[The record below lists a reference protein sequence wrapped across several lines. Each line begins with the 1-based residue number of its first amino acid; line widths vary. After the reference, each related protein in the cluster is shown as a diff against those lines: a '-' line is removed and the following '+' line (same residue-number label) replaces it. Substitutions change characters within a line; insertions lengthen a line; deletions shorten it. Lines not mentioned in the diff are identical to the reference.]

1 MHDPSLSPLPFPTN
15 SISTRPNFTSRE
27 RPRTV
32 FSRLFVQFRS
42 VPARSICVG
51 LRRREREKKG
61 KNRATYCAVGKGKKR
76 KKEGKKCNRFAI
88 RKAYANTTRRAE
100 SFVALNCTRTA
111 FVAVSSTFR
120 PNSRPK
126 FVPQRHN
133 SGALRRRKVARDARL
148 VTCLSSS
155 SSLSH
160 LRSRALRTPC
170 RLIRP
175 SARKYIS
182 DVRVYS
188 SVARAFYTGRFF
200 SSSVPLRDAAP
211 GAIIGARFRFTLY
224 IYIYFVCTCT
234 YIYINGW
241 RREEAHGRLKGQRRP
256 RGAEDRAQIFDKSSW
271 RRVANNIP
279 PLLLFLHRRKLKA
292 KRISIRLSRIARR
305 RPPRAGSN
313 QGQRDRL
320 SCEIYCRR

>member
-1 MHDPSLSPLPFPTN
+1 M
-15 SISTRPNFTSRE
+15 
-27 RPRTV
+27 
-32 FSRLFVQFRS
+32 
-42 VPARSICVG
+42 
-51 LRRREREKKG
+51 RRWKR
-61 KNRATYCAVGKGKKR
+61 KKR

-224 IYIYFVCTCT
+224 IYTLYVRVH
-234 YIYINGW
+234 IYI
-241 RREEAHGRLKGQRRP
+241 
-256 RGAEDRAQIFDKSSW
+256 
-271 RRVANNIP
+271 
-279 PLLLFLHRRKLKA
+279 
-292 KRISIRLSRIARR
+292 
-305 RPPRAGSN
+305 
-313 QGQRDRL
+313 
-320 SCEIYCRR
+320 